1 MSTSEYYIAWLLV
14 GFSGFMLFACWC
26 VYKVLK
32 MAHDE
37 DPGCLDPRH

>member
-1 MSTSEYYIAWLLV
+1 MNTEWIILGV
-14 GFSGFMLFACWC
+14 GWVCFLGFAVWC

-37 DPGCLDPRH
+37 DPGCLNLLKH